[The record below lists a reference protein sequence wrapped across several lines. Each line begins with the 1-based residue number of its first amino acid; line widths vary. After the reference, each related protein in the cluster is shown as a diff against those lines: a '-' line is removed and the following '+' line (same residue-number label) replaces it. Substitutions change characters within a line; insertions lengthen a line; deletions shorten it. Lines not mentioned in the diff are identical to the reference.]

1 MFPSRSLT
9 PSVRPAWCT
18 STQPNQSWEDSLL
31 KNKSRVQPLFR
42 ALLFLILSS
51 LSIPPARAQSETSLA
66 QRIQKVITRPE
77 FAHSNFGIEFYS
89 LDSGKVVYALNADKL
104 FVPASTTKILTEGAL
119 LATLGAD
126 YRFHTRV
133 YRTGPIDKHGTLK
146 GDLVLVANGDPNL
159 SNRIQP
165 DGTLAFVDEDHS
177 YAGPAL
183 PGDPLLVIKQL
194 AKDVAAKGIHKIEG
208 LVLIDTTLF
217 PDGPREGGTNVVM
230 SSIMVNDN
238 VIDLIGSPGAKE
250 GDPIALK
257 SSPQT
262 SYIKF
267 VNHGITSPAG
277 AKPSFEPPDFATNPD
292 GSISI
297 TLSGSLPLGIAPQTA
312 VVAVPSPIK
321 FAETTFREA
330 LAAAGI
336 RIKNS
341 RAPSVEDFT
350 PYARF
355 YSAENQVA
363 EHVSPPLSSDLKV
376 TLKVSQNL
384 HAGMGP
390 YLLGTLA
397 GKNTKNP
404 LDAGFKLEHD
414 FLQVAMLDLSGAAQG
429 DGAGGDWADLF
440 SPDFMVHYLTY
451 WTTRPDYQVFFK
463 ALPILGKDG
472 TLAKIQTSSP
482 GAGHVFAK
490 TGTFGSDD
498 KLGGKM
504 MLNGKG
510 LAGYVITK
518 DGKRLAFAVYVNHVS
533 LAPDPEAAQQVAG
546 QALGEIAAA
555 AYDANLDAAASAGD
569 YDLIIRNAHI
579 IDGTGNPWYAADVA
593 VSGARLAA
601 IGDLREAHAKRE
613 IDAKG
618 RIVAPGFIDMLGQSE
633 VSLLLDNRSLSKL
646 SQGITTEITGE
657 GGSIAP
663 QNEKTIAPQKPFLDH
678 YKLSIDWT
686 TLDGYFRRL
695 EKQGTPLNIG
705 TYVGSAQIR
714 EAVIGDDNRAPTR
727 SELDQMKSLVEQAM
741 KDGALGVSSALIY
754 PPNIFAKT
762 DELIALA
769 QAASK
774 YGGLYATHMRSEGA
788 SEMPALAEAIRI
800 GREARLPVEIFHL
813 KVSGKPRWGN
823 MKNIVAAIQ
832 LARNSGL
839 DIAADM
845 YPYPAGATALAS
857 ALPPWVADGGVQKLL
872 ARLKDPE
879 VRARIKK
886 ELAGDHPDWENLFYD
901 CGGAPGVLIASAE
914 KPELKQF
921 EGKTLDEVAKTWK
934 KSPEDTLMDF
944 VLADSAQ
951 TGAIYFMASEE
962 DLRTG
967 LSQPWTSIGLDAG
980 EMSLDGPTY
989 EPHTHPRAMGS
1000 MPRFLGHYVRDQHLM
1015 LLDAA
1020 IRKITSLPAQRE
1032 HLDGRGLLKPGYF
1045 ADITIF
1051 DPATIID
1058 HATFTKPD
1066 LLSEGIDFT
1075 IVNGQVEYDHGKLT
1089 GATAGRV
1096 LRGRGWQPPA
1106 N

>member
-1 MFPSRSLT
+1 
-9 PSVRPAWCT
+9 
-18 STQPNQSWEDSLL
+18 L
-31 KNKSRVQPLFR
+31 KNKLRV
-42 ALLFLILSS
+42 LLTNCVALSS
-51 LSIPPARAQSETSLA
+51 VCLSLAAVPARAQSDASLA
-66 QRIQKVITRPE
+66 QRIQKVITRLE
-77 FAHSNFGIEFYS
+77 FAHANFGIEFYS
-89 LDSGKVVYALNADKL
+89 LDTGKVLYSLNADKL
-104 FVPASTTKILTEGAL
+104 FVPASTTKTLTEGTV
-119 LATLGAD
+119 LAKLGAD

-133 YRTGPIDKHGTLK
+133 YRTGSIDKHGTLK
-146 GDLVLVANGDPNL
+146 GDLILVASGDPNL

-177 YAGPAL
+177 YQGPAL
-183 PGDPLLVIKQL
+183 PGDPLVVIKQL

-208 LVLIDTTLF
+208 RVLIDTTLF
-217 PDGPREGGTNVVM
+217 PDGPREAGTNVVM
-230 SSIMVNDN
+230 SSIIINDN
-238 VIDLIGSPGAKE
+238 VIDLLGKPGAKA
-250 GDPIALK
+250 GDPVALQ

-267 VNHGITSPAG
+267 INHLTTSPAG
-277 AKPSFEPPDFATNPD
+277 IKPSFDSPDFVTNPD
-292 GSISI
+292 GSVAV
-297 TLSGSLPLGIAPQTA
+297 TLAGSLPLDSSPQPA
-312 VVAVPSPIK
+312 SIAVPSPTK
-321 FAETTFREA
+321 FAETVFREA
-330 LAAAGI
+330 LVAAGI
-336 RIKNS
+336 QIKS
-341 RAPSVEDFT
+341 SPGPAPADFT
-350 PYARF
+350 PLAHFYA
-355 YSAENQVA
+355 AENQVV
-363 EHVSPPLSSDLKV
+363 EHVSPQLSEEIKI

-390 YLLGTLA
+390 YLLGVLVA
-397 GKNTKNP
+397 KDSKNP
-404 LDAGFKLEHD
+404 LDAGFHVEHD
-414 FLQVAMLDLSGAAQG
+414 FLQSAKLDLSGAGQA

-440 SPDFMVHYLTY
+440 TPDFMVHYLTY

-463 ALPILGKDG
+463 ALPVLGKDG
-472 TLAKIQTSSP
+472 TLAKIQTASP

-490 TGTFGSDD
+490 TGTFGSEDR
-498 KLGGKM
+498 LNSKM

-510 LAGYVITK
+510 LVGYVITK
-518 DGKRLAFAVYVNHVS
+518 DGKKLAFAAYVNHVS

-555 AYDANLDAAASAGD
+555 AYDANLDSAGSGG
-569 YDLIIRNAHI
+569 YDLLIRNGHI
-579 IDGTGNPWYAADVA
+579 IDGACNPWYSADVA
-593 VSGARLAA
+593 VSGDRIAA

-663 QNEKTIAPQKPFLDH
+663 QNDKTIAPMKPFLDQ
-678 YKLSIDWT
+678 YKLTIDWT

-714 EAVIGDDNRAPTR
+714 EAVIGDDDRAPTPA
-727 SELDQMKSLVEQAM
+727 ELDQMKSLVEQAM

-754 PPNIFAKT
+754 PPNIYAKT

-769 QAASK
+769 QVASK
-774 YGGLYATHMRSEGA
+774 YGGMYATHMRSEGA
-788 SEMPALAEAIRI
+788 SEMPALAEAMRI
-800 GREARLPVEIFHL
+800 GREAHVPVEVFHL
-813 KVSGKPRWGN
+813 KVSGKPRWGS
-823 MKNIVAAIQ
+823 MKNVVAAIQ
-832 LARNSGL
+832 NARDSGL

-857 ALPPWVADGGVQKLL
+857 ALPPWVANGGPRKLL
-872 ARLKDPE
+872 ERLKDPA

-901 CGGAPGVLIASAE
+901 CGGATGVLIASVE
-914 KPELKQF
+914 KPDLKQF
-921 EGKTLDEVAKTWK
+921 EGKTVDEVAKAWK

-944 VLADSAQ
+944 VLADNAQ

-989 EPHTHPRAMGS
+989 EAHTHPRTMGS
-1000 MPRFLGHYVRDQHLM
+1000 MPRFLGHYVRDEHLM
-1015 LLDAA
+1015 PLEAA

-1032 HLDGRGLLKPGYF
+1032 HLDSRGLLKAGYF

-1051 DPATIID
+1051 DPATLID

-1066 LLSEGIDFT
+1066 QLSTGIDFT

-1089 GATAGRV
+1089 GVTAGKV
-1096 LRGRGWQPPA
+1096 LRGRGWHPPE